1 MDAVQ
6 ISINVNLQQRRR
18 MIARSAGHLRNN
30 TAKPDTA
37 KIKFIDKDI
46 NHTNRIILAH
56 PILKPFRK

>member
-1 MDAVQ
+1 
-6 ISINVNLQQRRR
+6 

-56 PILKPFRK
+56 PVFKPFRK